1 MAKTNKNELTQKLE
15 EAIRRATYKVGTFR
29 CMEVKIGFDYDNAYG
44 RVDYLTIDTK
54 NIIRCYEVKSS
65 VSDFRS
71 KAKWTFVGHYNYFVL
86 DSDTWEKVKGEV
98 PNHVGVYVF
107 GTCVKKPKKQQVSDE
122 MINLV
127 QMSMIRSLSR
137 DSDKLYKTKNPRI
150 IEQYETR
157 ITNLQNENYN
167 LQGEVSR
174 LRTEKGYRY

>member
-1 MAKTNKNELTQKLE
+1 MKTNKNELTQKLE
-15 EAIRRATYKVGTFR
+15 EAIRRVTYKVGTFR
-29 CMEVKIGFDYDNAYG
+29 CLEVKIGFDYNNEHG

-86 DSDTWEKVKGEV
+86 DQDTWDKVKDEV
-98 PNHVGVYVF
+98 PPHVGVYVF
-107 GTCVKKPKKQQVSDE
+107 GACVKKPKKQQVSDE
-122 MINLV
+122 MINLI

-157 ITNLQNENYN
+157 ITNLQNENYK
-167 LQGEVSR
+167 
-174 LRTEKGYRY
+174 LRNENSQLRREKGHKW